1 MYHVFNNF
9 KVLDYYFCVDM
20 VTGEDEATKKMD
32 QMWEEADVYQLCKQE
47 AAVAIKIK
55 GNR

>member
-1 MYHVFNNF
+1 MCLINNF